1 MKDKIKFMT
10 LAMTALL
17 LVSCSNDAEILP
29 GSETVSISFDVNIN
43 TALGS
48 RAGESVDEVPSRCLL
63 EVYEGTTDN
72 KVGEQQSVN
81 GSSSFTFTVPNLEK
95 GKKYTFVFWAD
106 GGEST
111 FDTSSLTAI
120 TSKTD
125 NHIAFSGKVMS
136 EPGGGN
142 VSVTL
147 GHAVA
152 KLSVVHSDAEM
163 NLSSGDIVSVK
174 FTRQK
179 YSFNA
184 VTGAYMRTTSVE
196 ESFTETIM
204 ANKTNGEIVSRY
216 MLAPNDEMKENSN
229 PSMMV
234 TDFRLAYKG
243 TSAVSE
249 YEKSIPNVTFKANHR
264 TVITGNIKNLSL
276 DSQTFSIALNT
287 GWGTID
293 PENGSSTDPD
303 KPVVP
308 DNPDNPETPV
318 TPGSVTIT
326 LSEAGTLTN
335 DAIANALGA
344 GKNLAIR
351 GPMNDA
357 DFGTIKTYLTNN
369 PSKEINLDLSGAEVT
384 EIPTDA
390 FNSCSNLTGIT
401 LSSSI
406 ETIGIY
412 AFYRTGITEVTAI
425 GAKTVEEGAFKE
437 CANLTKATLGDLGKI
452 DHGVFFECLAM
463 TELDLSRC
471 TTALGYTSSFFT
483 SKQTITIY
491 VSQGLISE
499 FQSKWS
505 GNDYNIT
512 WVAK

>member
-1 MKDKIKFMT
+1 MKDKTKFMA
-10 LAMTALL
+10 LAMTAFL
-17 LVSCSNDAEILP
+17 LVSCSNDAEMLP
-29 GSETVSISFDVNIN
+29 GSETGSISFDVSID

-48 RAGESVDEVPSRCLL
+48 RAGESGDEVPSRCLL

-136 EPGGGN
+136 EPGVGN
-142 VSVTL
+142 VSVIL

-152 KLSVVHSDAEM
+152 KLSVVHNDAEM
-163 NLSSGDIVSVK
+163 NLSSGDIVSAK

-184 VTGAYMRTTSVE
+184 VTGAYTRTTSVQ
-196 ESFTETIM
+196 ESFTETIT
-204 ANKTNGEIVSRY
+204 ADKTNGEIVSRY

-234 TDFRLAYKG
+234 TDFRLAYRG
-243 TSAVSE
+243 TSAVAE

-276 DSQTFSIALNT
+276 DSQSFSITLNT
-287 GWGTID
+287 GWGTIA
-293 PENGSSTDPD
+293 PENGGGTEPD

-308 DNPDNPETPV
+308 DNPDNPDTPV
-318 TPGSVTIT
+318 IPGSPTIT

-335 DAIANALGA
+335 DAIANALGT
-344 GKNLAIR
+344 GKDLAIR

-357 DFGTIKTYLTNN
+357 DFGTIKTYLTDN

-384 EIPTDA
+384 EIPEDA
-390 FNSCSNLTGIT
+390 FNSCSNLTDIT

-406 ETIGIY
+406 ETIGVY

-425 GAKTVEEGAFKE
+425 GAKTVEEGAFRE
-437 CANLTKATLGDLGKI
+437 CANLTKATLGDLKSA
-452 DHGVFFECLAM
+452 DNSVFFGCPAM

-471 TTALGYTSSFFT
+471 TSAIGYTGSFFT
-483 SKQTITIY
+483 SQQTITIY
-491 VSQGLISE
+491 VSSGLIGE
-499 FQSKWS
+499 FKTKWANS
-505 GNDYNIT
+505 SYNIT

>member
-1 MKDKIKFMT
+1 MKDKIKFMA
-10 LAMTALL
+10 LAMTAFL

-29 GSETVSISFDVNIN
+29 GSETGSISFDVNID

-48 RAGESVDEVPSRCLL
+48 RAGESGDEIPSRCLL

-120 TSKTD
+120 TSKMD

-152 KLSVVHSDAEM
+152 KLSIVHSDAEM

-179 YSFNA
+179 YSFNV
-184 VTGAYMRTTSVE
+184 VTGAYTRTTSVQ
-196 ESFTETIM
+196 ESFTETIT
-204 ANKTNGEIVSRY
+204 ADKTNGEIVSRY

-243 TSAVSE
+243 TSAVAE

-276 DSQTFSIALNT
+276 DSQSFSITLNT

-293 PENGSSTDPD
+293 PENGGNTQPD
-303 KPVVP
+303 NPVVP
-308 DNPDNPETPV
+308 DNPDNPDTPV
-318 TPGSVTIT
+318 TPGSATIT

-335 DAIANALGA
+335 DAIVNAVGS
-344 GKNLAIR
+344 GKSLAIR

-357 DFGTIKTYLTNN
+357 DFETIKTYLTDN

-406 ETIGIY
+406 ETIGVY

-425 GAKTVEEGAFKE
+425 GTKTVEEGAFRG
-437 CANLTKATLGDLGKI
+437 CANLTKVALGDIRGSYNT
-452 DHGVFFECLAM
+452 VFYECPKM

-471 TTALGYTSSFFT
+471 TTVISYNGNWFDDG
-483 SKQTITIY
+483 QEITIY
-491 VSQGLISE
+491 VSAGLLSE

-505 GNDYNIT
+505 NSRYNIT
-512 WVAK
+512 WRVK